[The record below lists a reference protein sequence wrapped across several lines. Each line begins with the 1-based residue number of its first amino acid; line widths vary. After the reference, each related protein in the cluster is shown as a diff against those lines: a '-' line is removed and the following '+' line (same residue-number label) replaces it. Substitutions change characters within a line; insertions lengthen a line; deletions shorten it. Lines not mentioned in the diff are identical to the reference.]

1 MRKSKVT
8 IFWDFIR
15 HLLILVS
22 TVVALYFLW
31 IRINWVLA
39 IIVAIPVYIVM
50 RIIFGFLTLPLYV
63 LTPETMVCSMA
74 LKAADKG
81 GDSSALLEAYEK
93 GEFGHCIRAVAFF
106 KVLIRIK
113 PNFANAYC
121 DLGKF
126 YGKLGRY
133 TEAIEALKKAIR
145 IKPGFAEA
153 HNNLGVIYR
162 LLEHYKEAIESF
174 KQAICVKPDF
184 AEAHGN
190 LGAVYLILGDKDSAL
205 EQYKILK
212 EINTDLA
219 NGLFN
224 LINE

>member
-22 TVVALYFLW
+22 TVVALYILW
-31 IRINWVLA
+31 IRVHWVLA
-39 IIVAIPVYIVM
+39 ILVAIPVYIVM
-50 RIIFGFLTLPLYV
+50 RIILGFLTLPLYF
-63 LTPETMVCSMA
+63 LTPETKVYSMVE
-74 LKAADKG
+74 KASDKG
-81 GDSSALLEAYEK
+81 DDPSALLEAYEK
-93 GEFGHCIRAVAFF
+93 GELGRCTIAIAFL
-106 KVLIRIK
+106 KLLIRIK
-113 PNFANAYC
+113 PNFADAYC

-133 TEAIEALKKAIR
+133 TEAIEFLKKAIR
-145 IKPGFAEA
+145 IKPGLAEA
-153 HNNLGVIYR
+153 YNNLGLVYR
-162 LLEHYKEAIESF
+162 MLERYMEAIESF
-174 KQAICVKPDF
+174 KQAICIKPDF

-190 LGAVYLILGDKDSAL
+190 LGAAYLILGDRDSAL

-212 EINTDLA
+212 EINRDLA

>member
-8 IFWDFIR
+8 ILWDLIR

-22 TVVALYFLW
+22 TVVPLYFLW
-31 IRINWVLA
+31 IRIHWVLA

-63 LTPETMVCSMA
+63 LTPETMVCSMV

-81 GDSSALLEAYEK
+81 DDSSVLLEAYEK
-93 GEFGHCIRAVAFF
+93 GELWHCIRAIAFF
-106 KVLIRIK
+106 KLLIRIK
-113 PNFANAYC
+113 PNFADAYC

-133 TEAIEALKKAIR
+133 TEAIEVLKDAIR
-145 IKPGFAEA
+145 IKPDHAEA

-162 LLEHYKEAIESF
+162 LLGHYTEAIEAF
-174 KQAICVKPDF
+174 KQAIRIKPDF

-190 LGAVYLILGDKDSAL
+190 LGAAYLVLGDRDSAL
-205 EQYKILK
+205 EQCKILK
-212 EINTDLA
+212 EINRELS
-219 NGLFN
+219 NRLFN